1 MFNFSSLQKKGIIAL
16 IIVLLLMFAT
26 RQILSHILRPL
37 SDTDMVNMDTAF
49 KRGSTDVICN
59 INTDSLRTNR
69 TYAQQHIRADFAQTA
84 STRKIF
90 TVDANIADT
99 LDLQEIRGIGSV
111 LAKRIVNYRNL
122 LGGFVAKEQ
131 LLEVWGI
138 DSIKYTA
145 VKDAFVLK
153 TVKIAKIKLNTIDIQ
168 TLKKHPYMD
177 YYLAKAI
184 VQDREKNGLFE
195 KIEDILRI
203 EMIDNQTFAKI
214 KPYLSIE

>member
-16 IIVLLLMFAT
+16 IIVLLLMFVT
-26 RQILSHILRPL
+26 RQMLSHIPHSL
-37 SDTDMVNMDTAF
+37 SDMDTTNMDTGFESVHTNGVRNTTDTTGTHATQVHT
-49 KRGSTDVICN
+49 STY
-59 INTDSLRTNR
+59 NT
-69 TYAQQHIRADFAQTA
+69 
-84 STRKIF
+84 TRKIF
-90 TVDANIADT
+90 TVEVNTADT
-99 LDLQEIRGIGSV
+99 LDLQEIRGIGSI

-138 DSIKYTA
+138 DSIKYAA

-153 TVKIAKIKLNTIDIQ
+153 TVKITKINLNVIDIQ

-195 KIEDILRI
+195 KIEDILRV
-203 EMIDNQTFAKI
+203 EMLDQHRTKCF
-214 KPYLSIE
+214 EW